1 MVRRHVVGSG
11 LVERDEQLA
20 RVCAEI
26 EALEAGTGS
35 VLVLS
40 GPAGIGKTALL
51 QSAVEFARDHGIEV
65 LTARGDEL
73 ERDLGHGV
81 TRQLLDRAVRRLND
95 RDREVLLDGPAVL
108 AAPVLGLGA
117 PAAPPSLDPEFAA
130 RHGLTWLLAGLAE
143 HRRIVLALD
152 DAQWADPPS
161 LRWLAYLARRLDQT
175 PVMVLLS
182 RRTGETSSDEVALDA
197 IRAAGR
203 ELALAP
209 LSASAV
215 ASLVRARVGPGAD
228 ADLIGGCIS
237 ASGGNPYLLHATL
250 VALDEEGPSALG
262 KPLLAGA
269 RRVAPTILRRLE
281 RLPGEAAALGRAVAV
296 LGDGAELAIAAELA
310 DLPLERAARAADT
323 LVLADLF
330 AEGERLRFAHG
341 LVRDAVTADLGAHAL
356 RAAHGQAARVLRQF
370 GAAVERIAAHL
381 MYAPPAR
388 DPAATADLREAA
400 RRALAQGAPTSATSL
415 LRRALAEPQPPGERG
430 EILLELG
437 IAELMSAE
445 PGAAERLDDAIDV
458 LKDPRD
464 RSTAAQARMLA
475 LVWQN
480 RVHDAVATIDRVRAD
495 VAADDQ
501 LKLILDAQRLWLSIF
516 DISRLA
522 DRQRDDAHLR
532 RALSGAEPGAA
543 GTRGATI
550 MVAAMDAIEG
560 APSAAVRAAVDDA
573 WGDGTLLDEVGPEHV
588 FCSYSEIAL
597 LIAGELEALH
607 AIATQLADRAA
618 AVGSQLGAC
627 QAWMFRAVAR
637 ARMGR
642 LADAEADAELASRPA
657 VAARMRTAQ
666 DGGRALLAGIAVER
680 GELAKARALL
690 AAIDPD
696 SDVVPTR
703 VAYAI
708 SVASLARAEGAV
720 AGERAALRDLQRLAD
735 AIDFVT
741 WSWGPW
747 PPALAVSLGPSD
759 EAHELADQALTH
771 ARRRGRPGEIGIALR
786 AQALTAAEGADIE
799 RLRAAVTELEQ
810 SELALEHART
820 LIDLGAALRRRKY
833 RNDARPPLVAGLE
846 QAVRCG
852 ATALTDRART
862 ELLATGARPRRLMV
876 TGRDALTTSE
886 RRIAMLAAEGRSNR
900 EIAQTLFVTPKT
912 VENHLSH
919 IYQKLAI
926 SSRAQLPRV
935 LTAA

>member
-1 MVRRHVVGSG
+1 MVGRHTAESV
-11 LVERDEQLA
+11 LLERDEQLA
-20 RVCAEI
+20 LVCAEI
-26 EALEAGTGS
+26 EALDAGAGS

-51 QSAVEFARDHGIEV
+51 QSAVECARDHGVEV

-81 TRQLLDRAVRRLND
+81 TRQLLDRAVKRLSA
-95 RDREVLLDGPAVL
+95 RDREVLLDGPAAL
-108 AAPVLGLGA
+108 AAPVLGLDT
-117 PAAPPSLDPEFAA
+117 PASPPSLDPEFAA

-152 DAQWADPPS
+152 DAQWADPPT
-161 LRWLAYLARRLDQT
+161 LRWLVYLARRLDLA
-175 PVMVLLS
+175 PVMVLLTQ
-182 RRTGETSSDEVALDA
+182 RTGEPSSDEAALDA
-197 IRAAGR
+197 IRAAGL

-215 ASLVRARVGPGAD
+215 GSIVRARVGPSAD
-228 ADLIGGCIS
+228 PELIGGCIS
-237 ASGGNPYLLHATL
+237 ASGGNPYLLQATL
-250 VALDEEGPSALG
+250 AALDEEGASAIGQPFLPG
-262 KPLLAGA
+262 V
-269 RRVAPTILRRLE
+269 RRVAPTILRRLS
-281 RLPGEAAALGRAVAV
+281 RLPGDAAALAKAVAI
-296 LGDGAELAIAAELA
+296 LGDGAELAVAARLA
-310 DLPLERAARAADT
+310 DLPVDQAARAADA

-330 AEGERLRFAHG
+330 RAGERLRFAHG
-341 LVRDAVTADLGAHAL
+341 LVRDAVTADVGAHAI

-370 GAAVERIAAHL
+370 GAPVERVAAHL
-381 MYAPPAR
+381 VLAPAAH
-388 DPAATADLREAA
+388 DPAATADLRAAA
-400 RRALAQGAPTSATSL
+400 RRALAQGAPTSATTL
-415 LRRALAEPQPPGERG
+415 LRRALAEPPPPGERG

-445 PGAAERLDDAIDV
+445 PGAAERLGDAIDA
-458 LKDPRD
+458 LKDPQT
-464 RSTAAQARMLA
+464 RSAAAQARVLA
-475 LVWQN
+475 LVWQD
-480 RVHDAVATIDRVRAD
+480 RVDDAVATIDRVRGD
-495 VAADDQ
+495 VAPDDQ
-501 LKLILDAQRLWLSIF
+501 LKLILDSQRLWLSIF
-516 DISRLA
+516 DISRLKSR
-522 DRQRDDAHLR
+522 DRDDVQLR
-532 RALSGAEPGAA
+532 RALPGAEPGAP

-560 APSAAVRAAVDDA
+560 APSAVVRAAVDDA
-573 WGDGTLLDEVGPEHV
+573 WGGGTLLDEVGPEHV

-597 LIAGELEALH
+597 LIAGEIEALH
-607 AIATQLADRAA
+607 ATATQVAERAA

-627 QAWMFRAVAR
+627 QAWMFRAVAG

-642 LADAEADAELASRPA
+642 LADAEADTELASRPA
-657 VAARMRTAQ
+657 VAAQMSTAQ

-690 AAIDPD
+690 TAIDPD

-703 VAYAI
+703 VAYAM

-720 AGERAALRDLQRLAD
+720 ADERAALRDLQRLAP
-735 AIDFVT
+735 AIGFAT

-747 PPALAVSLGPSD
+747 LPALAVSLGPCD
-759 EAHELADQALTH
+759 EAHELADQALTD
-771 ARRRGRPGEIGIALR
+771 ARRRGRPGEIGLALR
-786 AQALTAAEGADIE
+786 AQALTTADGADIE
-799 RLRAAVTELEQ
+799 GLRAAVAELEQ
-810 SELALEHART
+810 SELVLEHARA

-833 RNDARPPLVAGLE
+833 RSDARQPLVAGLE
-846 QAVRCG
+846 QVVRCG
-852 ATALTDRART
+852 ATALIDRART

-912 VENHLSH
+912 VENHLGR
-919 IYQKLAI
+919 IYQKLDI
-926 SSRAQLPRV
+926 NSRAQLPRV